1 MQRQVGADTRS
12 AAALQPLLLCGWGET
27 SYMCDLLLELDRGP
41 AALARGC
48 EVTLFSPHSPEEIKA
63 CLEETIGTRFWNIR
77 LRPVQGNPLRL
88 RELSRV
94 GTPLS

>member
-1 MQRQVGADTRS
+1 
-12 AAALQPLLLCGWGET
+12 
-27 SYMCDLLLELDRGP
+27 MCDLLLELDRGP

-48 EVTLFSPHSPEEIKA
+48 EVTLFSPHDPHEIKR
-63 CLEETIGTRFWNIR
+63 CLEDTIGTRFWNIR

-94 GTPLS
+94 RVSLRPVAV